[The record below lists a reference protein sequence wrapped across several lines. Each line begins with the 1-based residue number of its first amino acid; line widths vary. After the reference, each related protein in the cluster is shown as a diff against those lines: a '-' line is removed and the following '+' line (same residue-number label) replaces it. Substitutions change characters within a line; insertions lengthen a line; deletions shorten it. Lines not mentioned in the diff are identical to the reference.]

1 MDSLL
6 KIGDRLLKDRFYR
19 IVMLTIGLQILISV
33 VLFIFGYI
41 GGTAGNDFQIAS
53 FIDTFTTVVFHQR
66 FIASPVQ
73 NIVLQS
79 SELIVVYV
87 LVYYFKGSALK
98 RIHGFSYLSETKEWG
113 VPLTSSYG
121 IKISEESFNENL
133 RFGCLLNLTL
143 YLSLF
148 YFWIYRGQLSQ
159 GVFVA
164 LVLLAC
170 FLILRFFI
178 FVLEM
183 RKMGQYIMIQ
193 LIFFEPEKMDKVLDV
208 FDRWY
213 QNQSVFLKYEDV
225 DEYVKLFIDLNIFRP
240 IERMSLKDIADYG
253 KISITIADDILDLF
267 EKEYHWYLEN
277 NKQV

>member
-1 MDSLL
+1 MDSLV

-19 IVMLTIGLQILISV
+19 IVMLTIGLQIVISV
-33 VLFIFGYI
+33 ALFVVSYI
-41 GGTAGNDFQIAS
+41 GGTGGNDFQIAS

-73 NIVLQS
+73 NIILQS

-98 RIHGFSYLSETKEWG
+98 RVHGFSYLSETKEWG

-133 RFGCLLNLTL
+133 HFGFLVNLTL

-148 YFWIYRGQLSQ
+148 YFWIYRGQLSRS
-159 GVFVA
+159 VLVV
-164 LVLLAC
+164 LVLIAC
-170 FLILRFFI
+170 FLVLRFFI